1 MSRRLPAHPN
11 LEHLKK
17 QAKDLLADLRR
28 QNPAAKLAD
37 AQQAVAREY
46 GFATWPQLK
55 SHVELLLDPVD
66 RPAARGVTDPCE
78 CLRRHVGGEPV
89 EVDTSSRAESVSLRS
104 GACRST
110 RTRMR
115 RRCMRARPSGC
126 GHWVKNGGIFE
137 VAMNSG
143 HMVHRDAAELVVAE
157 IRRLVQIRR

>member
-66 RPAARGVTDPCE
+66 RPAARGVTD
-78 CLRRHVGGEPV
+78 HANAFVGTWENSRPPGLSVAPV
-89 EVDTSSRAESVSLRS
+89 EHRRAS
-104 GACRST
+104 G
-110 RTRMR
+110 
-115 RRCMRARPSGC
+115 
-126 GHWVKNGGIFE
+126 F
-137 VAMNSG
+137 
-143 HMVHRDAAELVVAE
+143 
-157 IRRLVQIRR
+157 VQTPQY